1 MIIYTLPSSSLVTTS
16 WVIKSLSHA
25 KIYSVSAFLRCFYQ
39 CCKFL
44 VQSTS
49 GVCWVLSML
58 CLGWMTFAPEL
69 LTGGKNLVTDSWLYL
84 WVYLVLFNGLWVV
97 MPIALM
103 YQSWLALTAD
113 PRRRKP
119 STASRRSES
128 PKAQNLRNDAAAV
141 AGGEQVK
148 KRKTRRKQY

>member
-1 MIIYTLPSSSLVTTS
+1 
-16 WVIKSLSHA
+16 
-25 KIYSVSAFLRCFYQ
+25 
-39 CCKFL
+39 
-44 VQSTS
+44 
-49 GVCWVLSML
+49 ML